1 MELNGAFSNH
11 FTSNK
16 SLLTRLSELRRG
28 LLDRAL
34 ASPTQPRSAPARSI
48 SVLGTI
54 TLVLERSGRP
64 MRTIEIHAAA
74 SELLGRPLVRSSVRG
89 ILSAHTLGG
98 DRRFQPVRRGLYQ
111 LTA

>member
-1 MELNGAFSNH
+1 
-11 FTSNK
+11 
-16 SLLTRLSELRRG
+16 
-28 LLDRAL
+28 
-34 ASPTQPRSAPARSI
+34 
-48 SVLGTI
+48 
-54 TLVLERSGRP
+54 

-98 DRRFQPVRRGLYQ
+98 DRRFRRLRRGLYQ